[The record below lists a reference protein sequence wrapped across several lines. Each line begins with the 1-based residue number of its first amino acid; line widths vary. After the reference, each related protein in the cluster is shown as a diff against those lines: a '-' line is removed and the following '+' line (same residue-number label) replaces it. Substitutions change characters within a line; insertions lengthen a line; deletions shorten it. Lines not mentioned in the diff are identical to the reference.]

1 MFKLS
6 KFIWINQ
13 MGDSGSHMDMGS
25 NNDLLNLLLSGIIV
39 IGLIILISLLIFFI
53 FFYKKYKIVP
63 TFKGVNTNIDQEV
76 IEGENSISNLNYDNI
91 NTVNTN
97 ELSFSIDEQFYQKK
111 QIIQKLSSF
120 PNGVVQSKIPSLT
133 NLSKATVSRRLN
145 ELFEEDLIE
154 KIPSGRSNLII
165 LKNN

>member
-1 MFKLS
+1 
-6 KFIWINQ
+6 

-63 TFKGVNTNIDQEV
+63 TYKGVNTNIDQEV